1 MARIRGLRVL
11 VPVFLGILAGLPALA
26 GGGLSPIWTYN
37 PNATILFPPTVGGDG
52 SVYFATSDSHIR
64 GLSPSGGL
72 LWSVDPGG
80 LPSTGMALDGNLLL
94 FSTSQG
100 ELNAYGLNGH
110 LAWRV
115 PLYSDIRAI
124 PAVAADG
131 TIYLGTVSGTFCAIS
146 PSGGTIWSVKT
157 GEPIL
162 LSAVVAHSGTIFVSS
177 YTHLWAFSPH
187 GALLWS
193 RPLAKPLATP
203 IALDGNDDLYYID
216 SAGAAWSL
224 NPNGTKRWM
233 APGSSTLATSAS
245 SPVVSQD
252 AVLFNATLSTPP
264 AATYTV
270 SGTIT
275 LSGGGALQGATV
287 TATGGSSSPSA
298 TTDSSG
304 SYTITGLAD
313 GTYTLTPTL
322 SGYAFTPATASVTV
336 SGADVTGQNFT
347 ASLGYSISG
356 TVTLSGG
363 SGLAG
368 VTLSTGT
375 GITATTDSSGNYTLS
390 PLPVGVY
397 TVTPALAGYTFSPA
411 SLSVTIVNTNVEG
424 QNFTASTSSAAAD
437 SPGAEETTE
446 STAESTTATYQFGAY
461 SLADGTALWPALAI
475 GSDSAP
481 ALASDGTAWVPSA
494 GDQKVY
500 QIDTSSGST
509 VTTLSAPAVPQDMV
523 LADTSAGPRLCFVAG
538 TEQIRC
544 YAVSAG
550 PDGTAPWS
558 QLGAG
563 PRHLFRRDD
572 PPAVTIT
579 EPASGAVSGDVAVS
593 ADVTDDFPAG
603 MAVRFLVD
611 GTPFATLSASPY
623 TATWY
628 SQAATDGTHTLSVQ
642 ARDSAGNVSQADVQV
657 TSSNPSGGFT
667 VYADSP
673 PAPFSWQAGSETA
686 FRVEFSLSTSFSSLL
701 TDSRKPGQPW
711 LKKASWRP
719 GQAKWKKILL
729 SAKDATT
736 APTTVYWRVVGKSGG
751 GALGG
756 GTLTIAPPIPPD
768 GLQPPDGTPA
778 SSAPSFSWNP
788 EHSARFRVEAS
799 HSADFS
805 TGVVLSSRSAAHAW
819 LHKDTWTPGNRAWNK
834 ATSGTSTLYWRVVAR
849 DALGRE
855 TTSAVS
861 SLSIYSRS

>member
-1 MARIRGLRVL
+1 MGPIRGLRVL
-11 VPVFLGILAGLPALA
+11 VLVLLGTLSVVPVLA
-26 GGGLSPIWTYN
+26 GGGLTPIWTYN
-37 PNATILFPPTVGGDG
+37 PNETILFPPTVGGDG
-52 SVYFATSDSHIR
+52 SVYLATGDSHIR

-72 LWSVDPGG
+72 LWSVNPGG

-100 ELNAYGLNGH
+100 ELNAYGLDGH
-110 LAWRV
+110 LAWRL
-115 PLYSDIRAI
+115 PLHADIRAI

-131 TIYLGTVSGTFCAIS
+131 TIYLGTVGGSFYAVRGTGRIAWS
-146 PSGGTIWSVKT
+146 YKTI
-157 GEPIL
+157 EPIL
-162 LSAVVAHSGTIFVSS
+162 QSAVVAHSGTIFVSS
-177 YTHLWAFSPH
+177 YTHLWAFSPR

-224 NPNGTKRWM
+224 TPSGTKRWM
-233 APGSSTLATSAS
+233 APGSSTLATTAS
-245 SPVVSQD
+245 SPAVSQD
-252 AVLFNATLSTPP
+252 AVFFNATLTTPP
-264 AATYTV
+264 PATYSI

-275 LSGGGALQGATV
+275 LSGGGALRGVTV
-287 TATGGSSSPSA
+287 TATGGSSSSPSA

-304 SYTITGLAD
+304 NYTITGLAD

-322 SGYAFTPATASVTV
+322 SGYAFTPATASVAV
-336 SGADVTGQNFT
+336 NGADVTGKNFT

-368 VTLSTGT
+368 VTLSSGT
-375 GITATTDSSGNYTLS
+375 GVTATTDSSGLYTLS

-397 TVTPALAGYTFSPA
+397 TVTPTLTGYTFSPA
-411 SLSVTIVNTNVEG
+411 SLSVTIVNANVGG
-424 QNFTASTSSAAAD
+424 QNFTASTSSAAAAR
-437 SPGAEETTE
+437 PGPEEATQ

-461 SLADGTALWPALAI
+461 SLADGTALWPALTI
-475 GSDSAP
+475 GSNSAP

-500 QIDTSSGST
+500 QIDDNSGST
-509 VTTLSAPAVPQDMV
+509 VTTLSAPAAPQDMV

-538 TEQIRC
+538 TGQLRC

-579 EPASGAVSGDVAVS
+579 EPASGAVSGEVAVS

-603 MAVRFLVD
+603 MVVRFLVD
-611 GTPFATLSASPY
+611 GTPFANLNASPY
-623 TATWY
+623 AAIWY
-628 SQAATDGTHTLSVQ
+628 SQAATDGTHILSVQ
-642 ARDSAGNVSQADVQV
+642 AKDSAGNVSQADVQV

-673 PAPFSWQAGSETA
+673 PVPFSWQAGSETA
-686 FRVEFSLSTSFSSLL
+686 FRVEFSLSSSFSSLL
-701 TDSRKPGQPW
+701 ADSRKSGHPW

-719 GQAKWKKILL
+719 GQAKWNKILL

-736 APTTVYWRVVGKSGG
+736 APTTVYWRVAGKNGG
-751 GALGG
+751 TLGG
-756 GTLTIAPPIPPD
+756 GTLTIAAPTAPD

-788 EHSARFRVEAS
+788 EHSAGFRVEAS
-799 HSADFS
+799 RSADFS
-805 TGVVLSSRSAAHAW
+805 TGVALTSQSGQKPW
-819 LHKDTWTPGNRAWNK
+819 LHGATWTPGSKAWSK
-834 ATSGTSTLYWRVVAR
+834 AASGASALYWHVVAR

-855 TTSAVS
+855 TTSATI
-861 SLSIYSRS
+861 SLSITSR

>member
-11 VPVFLGILAGLPALA
+11 VLVLLGILAGVPLLA

-37 PNATILFPPTVGGDG
+37 PNETILFAPTIGWDG
-52 SVYFATSDSHIR
+52 SVYFATGDSHIR
-64 GLSPSGGL
+64 GLSPSGVS
-72 LWSVDPGG
+72 LWSVNPGG
-80 LPSTGMALDGNLLL
+80 LPSTGMALDGDLLL

-100 ELNAYGLNGH
+100 ELNAYGLDGH
-110 LAWRV
+110 LAWRL
-115 PLYSDIRAI
+115 PLHADIRAI

-131 TIYLGTVSGTFCAIS
+131 TIYLGTVGGSFYAVRGTGRIA
-146 PSGGTIWSVKT
+146 WSYKT
-157 GEPIL
+157 SEPIL
-162 LSAVVAHSGTIFVSS
+162 QSAVVAHSGTIFVSS
-177 YTHLWAFSPH
+177 YTRLWAFSPQ

-203 IALDGNDDLYYID
+203 IALDGSDDLYYID

-224 NPNGTKRWM
+224 NPSGTKRWM
-233 APGSSTLATSAS
+233 APGSSTLDTTAS
-245 SPVVSQD
+245 SPAVSQD
-252 AVLFNATLSTPP
+252 AVFFNATLSTPP
-264 AATYTV
+264 PVTYKI

-275 LSGGGALQGATV
+275 VSGGGALQGVTV
-287 TATGGSSSPSA
+287 TAAGGSSSSPPSA

-304 SYTITGLAD
+304 NYTITGLAD
-313 GTYTLTPTL
+313 GTYTLTPAL
-322 SGYAFTPATASVTV
+322 SSYAFTPATASVTV
-336 SGADVTGQNFT
+336 SGANVTGKNFT

-368 VTLSTGT
+368 VTLSSGT
-375 GITATTDSSGNYTLS
+375 GVTATTDSSGLYTLS
-390 PLPVGVY
+390 PLPVGIY
-397 TVTPALAGYTFSPA
+397 TVTPSLTGYTFSPS
-411 SLSVTIVNTNVEG
+411 SLSVTITTSNVSGE
-424 QNFTASTSSAAAD
+424 NFTASASSGAAESA
-437 SPGAEETTE
+437 SAEAGAA
-446 STAESTTATYQFGAY
+446 TATESTTATYQFGAY
-461 SLADGTALWPALAI
+461 DPADGTALWPALTI
-475 GSDSAP
+475 GSNSAP

-509 VTTLSAPAVPQDMV
+509 VSTLSAPAAPQDMV

-538 TEQIRC
+538 TEQLRC
-544 YAVSAG
+544 YAVTAG

-579 EPASGAVSGDVAVS
+579 EPAGGTVSGDVAVS

-603 MAVRFLVD
+603 MVVRFLVD
-611 GTPFATLSASPY
+611 GTPFANLNASPY
-623 TATWY
+623 AATWY
-628 SQAATDGTHTLSVQ
+628 SQAATDGTHILSVQ
-642 ARDSAGNVSQADVQV
+642 ARDSAGNASQADVQV

-673 PAPFSWQAGSETA
+673 PVPFSWQAGSETA
-686 FRVEFSLSTSFSSLL
+686 FRVEFSLSSSFSPLL
-701 TDSRKPGQPW
+701 ADSREPGHPW

-736 APTTVYWRVVGKSGG
+736 APTAVYWRAVGKSG

-756 GTLTIAPPIPPD
+756 GSFDIAPPTAPD
-768 GLQPPDGTPA
+768 GLQPPDGTTA
-778 SSAPSFSWNP
+778 SGAPTFSWNA
-788 EHSARFRVEAS
+788 EHSRDFRVEAS
-799 HSADFS
+799 RSADFS
-805 TGVVLSSRSAAHAW
+805 TGVVLTSQSGRKPW
-819 LHKDTWTPGNRAWNK
+819 LHGATWTPGSKAWSK
-834 ATSGTSTLYWRVVAR
+834 AASGASALYWHVVAR

-855 TTSAVS
+855 TTSAAS
-861 SLSIYSRS
+861 SLSIYSR